1 MSGYISDSFQSYSP
15 LNPVP
20 IYNKNLPA
28 NYDNH
33 MISQPAYNQKN
44 LKIPRTQNA
53 NRNYQN
59 DNIAWY
65 YEKYD
70 MQGGSQNYDR
80 ARMATQSL
88 FETNHITKVFF
99 SNENIARIQQKIR
112 NEVKKRSKGQYIL
125 DEDQDEADLVIV
137 MRAIY
142 LDKCKNL
149 QGETIR
155 QVKILNEQTVDYLMP
170 DVMSNI
176 KQYFSYIRDINQPLQ
191 VIQLPV
197 ATNGAGRRLLPSIS
211 TLWK

>member
-88 FETNHITKVFF
+88 FEKNDITKMFF

-112 NEVKKRSKGQYIL
+112 NEVSKRSKGQYIL

-149 QGETIR
+149 PGETIR

-170 DVMSNI
+170 DLMSNI
-176 KQYFSYIRDINQPLQ
+176 KQYFGYIRDINQPLQ
-191 VIQLPV
+191 PMILPLN
-197 ATNGAGRRLLPSIS
+197 TSSSGRKILPSIT
-211 TLWK
+211 TLYR